1 MNPDEL
7 HLSPEQLLQH
17 GDGEPLPNDA
27 QQHLATCAHCR
38 EQLAELAAFEA
49 IVAAAVPIA
58 DADRLRAR
66 AIAEQVMLPRVQP
79 SRRPRLAALAA
90 VLLAAA
96 VALWW
101 SWPHTA
107 SVTIVRTATGA
118 TRADAEQRF
127 FAELELPAPGFV
139 YLWTSAAD
147 GAVQRLLPHE
157 DPVLGWLGA
166 TMPLAPGRHRLPAS
180 AAFDFAFVPQQP
192 PQSVLIAS
200 GPSALT
206 TAALAELDRE
216 LGRTPAAERLAVLR
230 RRFPDAWQQV
240 FPPR

>member
-1 MNPDEL
+1 MMATIIPL
-7 HLSPEQLLQH
+7 RKASPQAARKRLTSRS
-17 GDGEPLPNDA
+17 
-27 QQHLATCAHCR
+27 LAD
-38 EQLAELAAFEA
+38 
-49 IVAAAVPIA
+49 VPVG
-58 DADRLRAR
+58 L
-66 AIAEQVMLPRVQP
+66 P
-79 SRRPRLAALAA
+79 SRSHASPALAA

-127 FAELELPAPGFV
+127 FVELELPAPGFV
-139 YLWTSAAD
+139 YLWTTAAD

-180 AAFDFAFVPQQP
+180 AAFDFAFAPQQP
-192 PQSVLIAS
+192 PQSLLIAS

-206 TAALAELDRE
+206 TTALAELDRE

-230 RRFPDAWQQV
+230 SRFPDVWQQV